1 MKRYLY
7 LLTSFSVLMSVS
19 MGVNVSAEEINTE
32 NSTVATEATM
42 ISTEDTQVTNETQ
55 SSMETT
61 TTNET
66 SNVEQPQIAIING
79 QEVIL
84 EAPEKAGQ
92 SEANATQ
99 APKEE
104 LMDGSMSRSSR
115 AAVKTIPMYRLFNPN
130 SGEHFYTRDTG
141 ERDNLRKIG

>member
-1 MKRYLY
+1 MKRYFY

-19 MGVNVSAEEINTE
+19 IRVNVSAEEMNTE
-32 NSTVATEATM
+32 NSTITTESTM
-42 ISTEDTQVTNETQ
+42 ISTEDIQVTSETQ
-55 SSMETT
+55 SLTETT
-61 TTNET
+61 TTDET
-66 SNVEQPQIAIING
+66 NSVEQPQTAVING

-99 APKEE
+99 ASKEE

-115 AAVKTIPMYRLFNPN
+115 ATVKTIPKKLA
-130 SGEHFYTRDTG
+130 TWQ
-141 ERDNLRKIG
+141 